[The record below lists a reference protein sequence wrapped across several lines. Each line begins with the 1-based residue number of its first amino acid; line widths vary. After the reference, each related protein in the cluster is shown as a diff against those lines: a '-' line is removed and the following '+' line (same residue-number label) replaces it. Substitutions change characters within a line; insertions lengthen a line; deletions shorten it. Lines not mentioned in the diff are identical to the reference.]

1 MIWVLLAVVFIV
13 FVVLL
18 AAVARAGGYPAA
30 GGCPAGPP
38 PDTKAGGSV
47 ARKNPDTAIKWDGPE
62 TCYPREMI
70 AECLRLVR
78 GVPGFGPVSAEERA
92 GLASATARLSRK
104 YGVELRAGQLVS
116 MRRMEAG
123 LAARRSGALALRHG
137 EAIAAANAAGE
148 PVLSIA
154 ARYRLPP
161 MAVLRQVLIEAGH
174 SPRQIRDAIDD
185 PARLPPKLAAEAPAV
200 FEADL
205 GSRLNADLI
214 RAEAQAYEGAVG
226 AYLRARGIVFETED
240 DLRKSAT
247 GQSPEPDLPL
257 LTPDFLFREPILIDG
272 RRVAWL
278 DAKNYPLYESKLVA
292 ASLAKQAAKYT
303 ARFGPGAMVFSGGLM
318 CGARV
323 LPKSAGGAQ
332 PLLLDGSHIG

>member
-1 MIWVLLAVVFIV
+1 MTAGRVVWAILAVVFIV
-13 FVVLL
+13 LAVIL
-18 AAVARAGGYPAA
+18 AAVARAGGRPAES
-30 GGCPAGPP
+30 PP
-38 PDTKAGGSV
+38 NTKAGGSA
-47 ARKNPDTAIKWDGPE
+47 ARKNPNTAIEWDGPE
-62 TCYPREMI
+62 TCYPPEMI

-78 GVPGFGPVSAEERA
+78 GVPGFGPVSAEEQA
-92 GLASATARLSRK
+92 GLASAAARLSHK
-104 YGVELRAGQLVS
+104 YGVELRADQLVA

-154 ARYRLPP
+154 ARYKLPP
-161 MAVLRQVLIEAGH
+161 MAVLRQVLIEAGQ
-174 SPRQIRDAIDD
+174 SPQQIREAIDD

-200 FEADL
+200 FVADL
-205 GSRLNADLI
+205 GSRLNADRI

-226 AYLRARGIVFETED
+226 AYLRARGVVFETED
-240 DLRKSAT
+240 DLRKSAPRQ
-247 GQSPEPDLPL
+247 GPEPGLPL